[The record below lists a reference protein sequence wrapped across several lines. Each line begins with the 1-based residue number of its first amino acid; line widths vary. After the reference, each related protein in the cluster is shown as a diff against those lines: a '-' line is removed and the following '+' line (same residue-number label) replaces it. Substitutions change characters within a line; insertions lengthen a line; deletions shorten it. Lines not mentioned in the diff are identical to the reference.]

1 MKRLLDLLKNP
12 RGAWLI
18 VAWLLGIGAAAA
30 SIAVVVLGA
39 EGGWVYAV
47 YLAAAVL
54 LAYAIYALVRFVP
67 RATAAVSSFVKKYP
81 LLGKWLGTYEA
92 RTLLFA
98 ACSFVINVGYVVL
111 NIVMAALMSS
121 IWYAALAAYYFALG
135 ALRYAVLFGTRK
147 AKKNAQTE
155 RGLAAEKLR
164 IYRNCGIALLII
176 EGVFMFA
183 VAQFVLS
190 GGGSIAEL
198 AAQNMRTYTMIT
210 MISSAAFTFYK
221 MTLSIVNLVKVHKMT
236 LSIVNLVKVHKMT
249 DPELWA
255 LRNINL
261 AAALV
266 SLLALQTTMTL
277 FLSQPLTREMSV
289 FNGIVGL
296 VVVLIVAGLGIV
308 MIIRANKKKK
318 LLAAQEPP
326 RAGSERKE

>member
-18 VAWLLGIGAAAA
+18 VAWLLGIGTAAA
-30 SIAVVVLGA
+30 SIAVVVLEA

-47 YLAAAVL
+47 YLAAVL

-81 LLGKWLGTYEA
+81 LLGKWMGTYEA

-164 IYRNCGIALLII
+164 IYRNCRIALLII

-210 MISSAAFTFYK
+210 MISSAAFTFY
-221 MTLSIVNLVKVHKMT
+221 KMT

>member
-30 SIAVVVLGA
+30 SIAVVVLEA

-67 RATAAVSSFVKKYP
+67 RATAAVSSFVKKHP
-81 LLGKWLGTYEA
+81 LLGKWMGTYEA

-135 ALRYAVLFGTRK
+135 ALRYAVLFGARK

-210 MISSAAFTFYK
+210 MISSAAFTFY
-221 MTLSIVNLVKVHKMT
+221 KMT

>member
-1 MKRLLDLLKNP
+1 MADRRLAV
-12 RGAWLI
+12 RHR
-18 VAWLLGIGAAAA
+18 AAAA
-30 SIAVVVLGA
+30 SIAVVVLEA

-81 LLGKWLGTYEA
+81 LLGKWMGTYEA

-236 LSIVNLVKVHKMT
+236 

-277 FLSQPLTREMSV
+277 FLSQPLTKEMSV

>member
-18 VAWLLGIGAAAA
+18 VAWLLGIGTAAA
-30 SIAVVVLGA
+30 SIAVVVLEA

-236 LSIVNLVKVHKMT
+236 

-308 MIIRANKKKK
+308 MIVRANKKKK

>member
-18 VAWLLGIGAAAA
+18 VAWLLGIGTVAA

-81 LLGKWLGTYEA
+81 LLGKWMGTYEA

-221 MTLSIVNLVKVHKMT
+221 MTLSIVNLVKVQ
-236 LSIVNLVKVHKMT
+236 KMT

>member
-18 VAWLLGIGAAAA
+18 VAWLLGIGTAAA
-30 SIAVVVLGA
+30 SIAVVVLEA

-81 LLGKWLGTYEA
+81 LLGKWMGTYEA

-236 LSIVNLVKVHKMT
+236 

-308 MIIRANKKKK
+308 MIVRANKKKK

>member
-18 VAWLLGIGAAAA
+18 VAWLLGIGTAAA

-81 LLGKWLGTYEA
+81 LLGKWMGTYEA

-198 AAQNMRTYTMIT
+198 AAQNMRTYMMIT
-210 MISSAAFTFYK
+210 MISSAAFTFY
-221 MTLSIVNLVKVHKMT
+221 KMT

-308 MIIRANKKKK
+308 MIVRANKKKK

>member
-47 YLAAAVL
+47 YFAAAVL

-81 LLGKWLGTYEA
+81 LLGKWMGTYEA

-236 LSIVNLVKVHKMT
+236 

-308 MIIRANKKKK
+308 MIVRANKKKK

>member
-30 SIAVVVLGA
+30 SIAVVVLEA

-81 LLGKWLGTYEA
+81 LLGKWMGTYEA

-236 LSIVNLVKVHKMT
+236 

-255 LRNINL
+255 LRNIDL

>member
-81 LLGKWLGTYEA
+81 LLGKWMGTYEA

-98 ACSFVINVGYVVL
+98 ACSFVINAGYVVL

-236 LSIVNLVKVHKMT
+236 

>member
-18 VAWLLGIGAAAA
+18 VAWLLGIGTAAA

-67 RATAAVSSFVKKYP
+67 RATAAVSSFVKKCP
-81 LLGKWLGTYEA
+81 LLGKWMGTYEA

-236 LSIVNLVKVHKMT
+236 

>member
-81 LLGKWLGTYEA
+81 LLGKWMGTYEA

-236 LSIVNLVKVHKMT
+236 

-266 SLLALQTTMTL
+266 SLLALQTTMAL

>member
-18 VAWLLGIGAAAA
+18 VAWLLGIGTAAA
-30 SIAVVVLGA
+30 SIAVVVLEA

-67 RATAAVSSFVKKYP
+67 RATAAVSSFVKKYL
-81 LLGKWLGTYEA
+81 LLGKWMGTYEA

-236 LSIVNLVKVHKMT
+236 

>member
-18 VAWLLGIGAAAA
+18 VAWLLGIGTAAA
-30 SIAVVVLGA
+30 SIAVVVLEA

-81 LLGKWLGTYEA
+81 LLGKWMGTYEA

-236 LSIVNLVKVHKMT
+236 

-255 LRNINL
+255 LRNISL

-318 LLAAQEPP
+318 LLAALEPP

>member
-30 SIAVVVLGA
+30 SIAVVVLEA

-81 LLGKWLGTYEA
+81 LLGKWMGTYEA

-236 LSIVNLVKVHKMT
+236 

>member
-18 VAWLLGIGAAAA
+18 VAWLLGNGAAAA
-30 SIAVVVLGA
+30 SIAVVVLEA

-81 LLGKWLGTYEA
+81 LLGKWMGTYEA

-236 LSIVNLVKVHKMT
+236 

>member
-81 LLGKWLGTYEA
+81 LLGKWMGTYEA

-236 LSIVNLVKVHKMT
+236 

-308 MIIRANKKKK
+308 MIVRANKKKK

>member
-81 LLGKWLGTYEA
+81 LLGKWMGTYEA

-164 IYRNCGIALLII
+164 IYRNCRIALLII

-210 MISSAAFTFYK
+210 MISSAAFTFY
-221 MTLSIVNLVKVHKMT
+221 KMT

-308 MIIRANKKKK
+308 MIVRANKKKK

>member
-81 LLGKWLGTYEA
+81 LLGKWMGTYEA

-155 RGLAAEKLR
+155 RGLAAEKRR

-190 GGGSIAEL
+190 GGGNIAEL

-210 MISSAAFTFYK
+210 MISSAAFTFY
-221 MTLSIVNLVKVHKMT
+221 KMT

>member
-18 VAWLLGIGAAAA
+18 VAWLLGIGTAAA

-81 LLGKWLGTYEA
+81 LLGKWMGTYEA

-164 IYRNCGIALLII
+164 IYRNCRIALLII

-198 AAQNMRTYTMIT
+198 AAQNMRTYMMIT
-210 MISSAAFTFYK
+210 MISSAAFTFY
-221 MTLSIVNLVKVHKMT
+221 KMT

-308 MIIRANKKKK
+308 MIVRANKKKK

>member
-12 RGAWLI
+12 RSAWLI

-81 LLGKWLGTYEA
+81 LLGKWMGTYEA

-236 LSIVNLVKVHKMT
+236 

>member
-1 MKRLLDLLKNP
+1 MKRLPDLLKNP

-18 VAWLLGIGAAAA
+18 VAWLLGIGTVAA
-30 SIAVVVLGA
+30 SIAVVVLEA

-81 LLGKWLGTYEA
+81 LLGKWMGTYEA

-236 LSIVNLVKVHKMT
+236 

>member
-12 RGAWLI
+12 RDAWLI
-18 VAWLLGIGAAAA
+18 VAWLLGIGTAAA
-30 SIAVVVLGA
+30 SIAVVVLEA

-81 LLGKWLGTYEA
+81 LLGKWMGTYEA

-236 LSIVNLVKVHKMT
+236 

>member
-18 VAWLLGIGAAAA
+18 VAWLLGIGTAAA
-30 SIAVVVLGA
+30 SIAVVVLEA

-81 LLGKWLGTYEA
+81 LLGKWMGTYEA

-236 LSIVNLVKVHKMT
+236 

-255 LRNINL
+255 LRNIDL

>member
-30 SIAVVVLGA
+30 SIAVVVLEA

-81 LLGKWLGTYEA
+81 LLGKWMGTYEA

-236 LSIVNLVKVHKMT
+236 

-277 FLSQPLTREMSV
+277 FLSQPLTKEMSV

>member
-81 LLGKWLGTYEA
+81 LLGKWMGTYEA

-164 IYRNCGIALLII
+164 IYRNCRIALHTIA
-176 EGVFMFA
+176 GVVAFA
-183 VAQFVLS
+183 VVQFVRS

-210 MISSAAFTFYK
+210 MISSAAFTFY
-221 MTLSIVNLVKVHKMT
+221 KMT

>member
-18 VAWLLGIGAAAA
+18 VAWLLGIGTAAA

-81 LLGKWLGTYEA
+81 LLGKWMGTYEA

-236 LSIVNLVKVHKMT
+236 

-255 LRNINL
+255 LRNISL

>member
-18 VAWLLGIGAAAA
+18 VAWLLGIGTAAA

-81 LLGKWLGTYEA
+81 LLGKWMGTYEA

-221 MTLSIVNLVKVHKMT
+221 MTLSIVNLVKVQ
-236 LSIVNLVKVHKMT
+236 KMT

>member
-1 MKRLLDLLKNP
+1 MKRLLDLLKIP

-30 SIAVVVLGA
+30 SIAVVVLEA

-81 LLGKWLGTYEA
+81 LLGKWMGTYEA

-236 LSIVNLVKVHKMT
+236 

>member
-18 VAWLLGIGAAAA
+18 VAWLLGIGTVAA
-30 SIAVVVLGA
+30 SIAVVVLEA

-81 LLGKWLGTYEA
+81 LLGKWMGTYEA

-236 LSIVNLVKVHKMT
+236 

>member
-18 VAWLLGIGAAAA
+18 VAWLLGIGTAAA
-30 SIAVVVLGA
+30 SIAVVVLEA

-81 LLGKWLGTYEA
+81 LLGKWMGTYEA

-135 ALRYAVLFGTRK
+135 ALRYAVLFGARK

-236 LSIVNLVKVHKMT
+236 

-308 MIIRANKKKK
+308 MIVRANKKKK

>member
-121 IWYAALAAYYFALG
+121 IWNAALAAYYFALG

-236 LSIVNLVKVHKMT
+236 

>member
-18 VAWLLGIGAAAA
+18 VAWLLGIGTAAA

-81 LLGKWLGTYEA
+81 LLGKWMGTYEA

-236 LSIVNLVKVHKMT
+236 

>member
-30 SIAVVVLGA
+30 SIAVVVLEA

-81 LLGKWLGTYEA
+81 LLGKWMGTYEA

-155 RGLAAEKLR
+155 RGLAAE
-164 IYRNCGIALLII
+164 N
-176 EGVFMFA
+176 
-183 VAQFVLS
+183 S
-190 GGGSIAEL
+190 GSTA
-198 AAQNMRTYTMIT
+198 T
-210 MISSAAFTFYK
+210 
-221 MTLSIVNLVKVHKMT
+221 
-236 LSIVNLVKVHKMT
+236 
-249 DPELWA
+249 
-255 LRNINL
+255 
-261 AAALV
+261 
-266 SLLALQTTMTL
+266 
-277 FLSQPLTREMSV
+277 
-289 FNGIVGL
+289 
-296 VVVLIVAGLGIV
+296 
-308 MIIRANKKKK
+308 
-318 LLAAQEPP
+318 
-326 RAGSERKE
+326 AGSRCSSSRACSCSPWRSSFFRAAGASRSLPRRTCVPIR

>member
-47 YLAAAVL
+47 YLAAVL

-81 LLGKWLGTYEA
+81 LLGKWMGTYEA

-164 IYRNCGIALLII
+164 IYRNCRIALLII

-210 MISSAAFTFYK
+210 MISSAAFTFY
-221 MTLSIVNLVKVHKMT
+221 KMT

>member
-81 LLGKWLGTYEA
+81 LLGKWMGTYEA

-198 AAQNMRTYTMIT
+198 AAQNMRTYMMIT
-210 MISSAAFTFYK
+210 MISSAAFTFY
-221 MTLSIVNLVKVHKMT
+221 KMT

>member
-30 SIAVVVLGA
+30 SIAVVVLEA

-81 LLGKWLGTYEA
+81 LLGKWMGTYEA

-198 AAQNMRTYTMIT
+198 AAQNMRTYMMIT
-210 MISSAAFTFYK
+210 MISSAAFTFY
-221 MTLSIVNLVKVHKMT
+221 KMT

>member
-81 LLGKWLGTYEA
+81 LLGKWIGTYEA

-236 LSIVNLVKVHKMT
+236 